1 MREESNMKYVIDFKF
16 YLIILFFDKLNENND
31 NI

>member
-16 YLIILFFDKLNENND
+16 YFIILFFDKLNENND